1 MLEKGFEAATTV
13 RPSRFVKMSV
23 THDSKVDEANAAD
36 VALLGISAEWN
47 QDAPIPSETTGD
59 AAASG
64 EHVRVYGMGDIC
76 LIDLGSGGCT
86 VGQYLKPDADGKGI
100 VATVATDFIGAL
112 ALEGGAENDKV
123 RVQVMF
129 IR

>member
-23 THDSKVDEANAAD
+23 THDSKIDEANDTD
-36 VALLGISAEWN
+36 VALIGVSGEWMH
-47 QDAPIPSETTGD
+47 DAPIPSETTGD

-64 EHVRVYGMGDIC
+64 EHVKVYGIGDIC

-86 VGQYLKPDADGKGI
+86 VGQYLKPDNDGKGV

-123 RVQVMF
+123 RIQIQF